1 MYINPKLVRGGYIW
15 ARLKKIIEERWI
27 LITDIAEKSNSTQP
41 SISNALNGKKAVSDD
56 FFRRVAEAIPL
67 TETEIQ
73 KIFMEADK
81 EEFNYKYWIWIE
93 TLILE
98 DLKWK
103 PETTVEELEESLFQ
117 LSGVDN
123 PTEEDKMTLRFAL
136 DMARKRAEEDKQKKN
151 KK

>member
-117 LSGVDN
+117 LSRVDN
-123 PTEEDKMTLRFAL
+123 PPEEDKMTLRFAL
-136 DMARKRAEEDKQKKN
+136 DMARKRAEEDKQKRN